1 MAYSKLAL
9 LPPEFGLYSS
19 FVGVVIYWFFA
30 TSKDITIG
38 PVAVMSVLVGN
49 IVADFP
55 EVERPHVASALALIC
70 GCIVFALGMFRLG
83 FIVDYIPLTAIA
95 AFMTGSALNIAT
107 GQIPAMLGTKTFFN
121 TREATYMVFINMLR
135 NLGKCKID
143 AAMGLTALLMLYIIR
158 WVFTNFLVRRFP
170 QHQKAW
176 FFISTLRTAFVLL
189 LYTMISWL
197 VNRHRRD
204 DPLFAILKSVPKGFQ
219 HMGVPKV
226 EANMLSAFA
235 GQLPAAVIVLLIE
248 HIVSSLDI
256 RLTMSDF

>member
-121 TREATYMVFINMLR
+121 IRSAVKPM
-135 NLGKCKID
+135 
-143 AAMGLTALLMLYIIR
+143 AASILHLPR
-158 WVFTNFLVRRFP
+158 FLVRRFP

-204 DPLFAILKSVPKGFQ
+204 DPLFAILKTVPKGFQ

-226 EANMLSAFA
+226 ETNMLSAFA

-248 HIVSSLDI
+248 HIVSSVDI